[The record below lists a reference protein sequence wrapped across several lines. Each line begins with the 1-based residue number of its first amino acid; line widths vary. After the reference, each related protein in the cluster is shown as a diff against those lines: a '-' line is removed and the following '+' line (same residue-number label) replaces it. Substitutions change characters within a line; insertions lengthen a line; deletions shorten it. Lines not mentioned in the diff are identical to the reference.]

1 MSAKRFILSLL
12 IPAALF
18 CACSEKENSV
28 SGTPIAQWGRT
39 RYYDDFA
46 WKKWK
51 PDTLK
56 QTLVFEFNDDAV
68 KHMEQPLELALY
80 KKSSSGKMVRVK
92 DTEMRLFV
100 DGKAAE
106 NNVLRVLPDK
116 NNDETAVEV
125 GIVFD
130 PTAENKV
137 HHWFFKPV
145 NTGGLERI
153 NDLNEEQFGDESSSL
168 YDIQA
173 EKVKVPNPLA
183 TGTTILGII
192 LLAALVLWLAVL
204 QFIVYPRFSVRS
216 LTLMGPEPYLSRKTI
231 RRARQVVLT
240 SKRPSQSMINQLFTG
255 KIVYEVN
262 ELWTSDIVIIPRDRK
277 SVRIS
282 QKRGYLT
289 DANRLMLG
297 QEYMIQNESTKTKTT
312 IKIQ

>member
-18 CACSEKENSV
+18 CACSEKEDSV

-56 QTLVFEFNDDAV
+56 QALVFEFNEDAV

-92 DTEMRLFV
+92 DNEIQLFV
-100 DGKAAE
+100 DGKVAA
-106 NNVLRVLPDK
+106 NNVIKVLPNRD
-116 NNDETAVEV
+116 DEETAIEV

-130 PTAENKV
+130 PSAENKI
-137 HHWFFKPV
+137 HHWFFKPI
-145 NTGGLERI
+145 NAGGLERI
-153 NDLNEEQFGDESSSL
+153 NDLNPEQFGEESSSL

-192 LLAALVLWLAVL
+192 LLAALVFWLAVL
-204 QFIVYPRFSVRS
+204 QFIVYPRFSVKS

-240 SKRPSQSMINQLFTG
+240 SKRPSQGLINQLFTG

-262 ELWTSDIVIIPRDRK
+262 ELWTSDIVIIPRDKK

-289 DANRLMLG
+289 DANKLMLG